1 MPHPAVRRRRRLV
14 LGAIGVGAAAIGVG
28 FAASRGSAGADRGL
42 RFASLADA
50 RDELT
55 RLAQARSLVSA
66 AAWNWAQTLTHCAQS
81 IEYSMSGFPEMKPAL
96 FQRTVG
102 TAAIS
107 VFAWRGRMTHDLGE
121 PIPGA
126 PPLVASAPAAAAI
139 ERLLASMQAFI
150 QWPGTL
156 RPHFAYGE
164 LAKPEYERAHA
175 MHLANH
181 LSAFRADA

>member
-1 MPHPAVRRRRRLV
+1 MPHLASRRRRRLV
-14 LGAIGVGAAAIGVG
+14 LVTVGVGAAAIGVSL
-28 FAASRGSAGADRGL
+28 AARRGSVDADRGL

-50 RDELT
+50 REELT
-55 RLAQARSLVSA
+55 RLAQARSVVSA
-66 AAWNWAQTLTHCAQS
+66 TAWNWAQTLTHCAQS

-102 TAAIS
+102 TAAIG
-107 VFAWRGRMTHDLGE
+107 VFGWRGRMTHDLGE

-126 PPLVASAPAAAAI
+126 PPLDASAPAAPAI
-139 ERLLASMQAFI
+139 ERLLASMQAFS
-150 QWPGTL
+150 QWSGTL
-156 RPHFAYGE
+156 RPHFAYGD
-164 LAKPEYERAHA
+164 LAKPDYERAHA

>member
-1 MPHPAVRRRRRLV
+1 M
-14 LGAIGVGAAAIGVG
+14 GVGAAAIGAG
-28 FAASRGSAGADRGL
+28 LAASRSSAGTDRGL

-55 RLAQARSLVSA
+55 WLAQATSLTST

-81 IEYSMSGFPEMKPAL
+81 IEYSMSGFPQMKSVL
-96 FQRTVG
+96 FQSTVG
-102 TAAIS
+102 AAATS

-139 ERLLASMQAFI
+139 ERLLASMQAFA
-150 QWPGTL
+150 QWPGPL
-156 RPHFAYGE
+156 RPHFAYGD
-164 LAKPEYERAHA
+164 LAKPDYERAHA

-181 LSAFRADA
+181 LSAFRAA